1 MFKIKKIVSKILY
14 ESKVTFL
21 LFKIINKKDNGQNVR
36 ILNYHNTFNKNKEK
50 FLEQIKFYK
59 KNYEIIDFNKLKKFL
74 NNEYR
79 LKKPGLLITFDDGFK
94 GNYFTAKEVLE
105 PLQVGAMFFISPD
118 KIGQEEYMT
127 EKQIK
132 ELLKNPIYMIGSHTC
147 THHRMNIDDVEEILD
162 YEIIESKKKLEKMF
176 DIKIE
181 SFCWCGGELDTYIKN
196 AHKKISSVY
205 DYSFMTNNKLIFKKE
220 NKLKLQRTNI
230 EDDWFVSLIMFQ
242 LCGFLDIKYL
252 RKRKIINKRLR

>member
-50 FLEQIKFYK
+50 
-59 KNYEIIDFNKLKKFL
+59 
-74 NNEYR
+74 
-79 LKKPGLLITFDDGFK
+79 
-94 GNYFTAKEVLE
+94 
-105 PLQVGAMFFISPD
+105 LQVGAMFFISPD

-205 DYSFMTNNKLIFKKE
+205 DYSFMTNNKLVFKKE

-230 EDDWFVSLIMFQ
+230 EDNWVVSLIMFQ